1 MMPKASRLFMFKIIK
16 IGIIALAAS
25 LSGLSSA
32 QADRLK
38 DLTSIAGVRSNQ
50 LVGYGLVVG
59 LAGTGD
65 GNAALTQ
72 QSLQSMISQF
82 GVVTSA
88 ANMNGKNAAAV
99 IITAELPP
107 FTKPGQKLD
116 IVVSTVGQAKS
127 LRGGTLLM
135 TPLLGA
141 DGETYA
147 VAQGN
152 LMVGGLGVAGGD
164 GSSLTVNVPT
174 VGRIPGGASVEKMI
188 ETPFLDNSNILL
200 NLHQGDFS
208 TTNRVAEAINDVFG
222 DGVAIP
228 LDSTTVKVRAPID
241 PAQKVSFVSL
251 LENVQVEPDRPR
263 AKVVVNARTGTI
275 VIGGDVRVSAAAVT
289 HGSLTVRVKE
299 DVNVTQA
306 QAMAVADGVAATVPG
321 AAVETPDTT
330 ITAEEEIARAFV
342 FDPGVELSS
351 IVDAL
356 NAVGGTPS
364 DLVAILEALREAGS
378 LRAEL
383 IVI

>member
-1 MMPKASRLFMFKIIK
+1 MIVRIVQILLMVAASVT
-16 IGIIALAAS
+16 ALAGSVA
-25 LSGLSSA
+25 
-32 QADRLK
+32 ADRLK

-50 LVGYGLVVG
+50 LVGYGIVVG

-65 GNAALTQ
+65 GNAVLTQ
-72 QSLQSMISQF
+72 QAMQSMISQF
-82 GVVTSA
+82 GVVTDA
-88 ANMNGKNAAAV
+88 ANINGKNSASV
-99 IITAELPP
+99 IVTAELPP
-107 FTKPGQKLD
+107 FVKPGQRLD

-152 LMVGGLGVAGGD
+152 MMVGGLGVAGGD

-174 VGRIPGGASVEKMI
+174 VGRIPGGATVERMI
-188 ETPFLDNSNILL
+188 ETSFLENENLLL
-200 NLHQGDFS
+200 NLNQGDFS
-208 TTNRVAEAINDVFG
+208 TTTKVSEAINQVFG
-222 DGVAIP
+222 DGVAVP
-228 LDSTTVKVRAPID
+228 LDSTSIKVRAPMD
-241 PAQKVSFVSL
+241 PAQKVSFISL
-251 LENVQVEPDRPR
+251 LENIEVDPDRPR

-275 VIGGDVRVSAAAVT
+275 VIGGDVRVLPAAVT
-289 HGSLTVRVKE
+289 HGSLTVKVTE
-299 DVNVTQA
+299 DAKVTQTQTTA
-306 QAMAVADGVAATVPG
+306 LAAGVAATAPG
-321 AAVETPDTT
+321 AAVTTPDST
-330 ITAEEEIARAFV
+330 ITATEETARAFV

-383 IVI
+383 III